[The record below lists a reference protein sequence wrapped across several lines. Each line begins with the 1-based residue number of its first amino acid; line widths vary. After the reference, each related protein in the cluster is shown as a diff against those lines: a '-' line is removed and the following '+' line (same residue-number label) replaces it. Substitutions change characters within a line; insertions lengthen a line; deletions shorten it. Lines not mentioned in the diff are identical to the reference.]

1 MGPGITPREF
11 VKQVYYAQE
20 KVLLEFWPTDDK
32 YKEVLYEANLVLQ
45 ELQNAEDWTWLRDQI
60 VLGPCFDHPGSIPE
74 FDLPDWVYKPSTLHH
89 DGVKLYRPMHF
100 RHHGCHGH
108 CHDCGHHDMC
118 LDQRNAILV
127 PIASAGDNQYR
138 KERLMGSYGQIHLN
152 DRNLRAVVIGN
163 TVTFTRPLFHFEQ
176 HRIAVIDVQRRLK
189 PLHICTEA
197 CKVGVNPKEPIS
209 YELDENGMWE
219 NPCRHIERRVFCEIP
234 DPNYMV
240 MQTAARHAEG
250 SPPAQ
255 ARIQGLQ
262 DSAQRILS
270 AMRQNDASATDPDYM
285 DWEVPGY
292 YEVV

>member
-1 MGPGITPREF
+1 MSHGITPREF

-45 ELQNAEDWTWLRDQI
+45 ELQNAEDWTWLREQI
-60 VLGPCFDHPGSIPE
+60 VLGPCRSHPGSIPE
-74 FDLPDWVYKPSTLHH
+74 FDLPDWVYKPSTLRH
-89 DGVKLYRPMHF
+89 DGVKLYRPMH
-100 RHHGCHGH
+100 HHHHCWECGGCHERDL
-108 CHDCGHHDMC
+108 CF
-118 LDQRNAILV
+118 DQRSVINV
-127 PIASAGDNQYR
+127 PIASAGDNSYV
-138 KERLMGSYGQIHLN
+138 KERLVTEYGQIHMR
-152 DRNLRAVVIGN
+152 DWGLRAVVEGN
-163 TVTFTRPLFHFEQ
+163 TVTFNRPPLFPES
-176 HRIAVIDVQRRLK
+176 HRIAVMDVQRRMR
-189 PLHICTEA
+189 PAHICTEA
-197 CKVGVNPKEPIS
+197 CKVGKNPKEPIS

-219 NPCRHIERRVFCEIP
+219 NPCRHIERALFTEVP

-270 AMRQNDASATDPDYM
+270 AMRQNDAAATDPDYM
-285 DWEVPGY
+285 DWEIPGY
-292 YEVV
+292 FEVV